1 MTPQRFQ
8 QIRNVFEAAV
18 DREGTARRRFLEE
31 ACRGDQDLCAEV
43 ARLLAAHARPAG
55 VLEPPTAD
63 VLRMEGRRLGSYEI
77 LRELGRGGM
86 GRVYL
91 AARTDDVYRKP
102 IALKIVRAEAA
113 TSDVLERF
121 RQEREIL
128 ASLDHPHIAR
138 LLDGGTTPEGL
149 PYFVMDYVAGQRID
163 EYCDRRRMAVGAR
176 LALFRD
182 VCSAV
187 EYAHR
192 RGVAHRDL
200 KPANIL
206 VNEDGEVKLLD
217 FGIARIIRASDH
229 DSTACLTRQD
239 MRLMTP
245 EYASPEQ
252 VKGENAGA
260 ASDIY
265 SLGVVLYE
273 ILTGHR
279 PYRMASR
286 LAHEIVRVI
295 CEEEPTQ
302 ASAVVSQ
309 VEDRAVES
317 GRTIT
322 VTPRSVSRERETT
335 PEELRRSLRGDLD
348 NILWKSMRKE
358 PRERY
363 PSAAEFSEDLRRHM
377 EDLPV
382 SAQGVSSLYRATKWL
397 RRYQWWMAAA
407 LAFAAGIATGGV
419 RIDAAIGLPTAAF
432 LAILAGR
439 YGFLRLEYNREGASR
454 KLFGSGLGLLC
465 IVLASI
471 GFSRVPHSGGALPFL
486 FLAIGTFSAY
496 RLVRWLVRDA
506 WAGALLLDA
515 GRPRPRIANLQAI
528 GMGLVLALL
537 GISLVADWPEGAWQ
551 RLPFGFAIAACGLWR
566 LLTWGKLEAR
576 TKGLVSAERFVP
588 WDSVK
593 SYRWEAGGPDAI
605 PLEIPRP
612 LFPRW
617 WPVGNLVVAAGDKD
631 AMTAVLERHLRGWP
645 GQTEDASALETHR
658 RG

>member
-18 DREGTARRRFLEE
+18 EREVGARSGFLEE
-31 ACRGDQDLCAEV
+31 ACRGDEDLRAEV
-43 ARLLAAHARPAG
+43 SRLLTAHARPAG
-55 VLEPPTAD
+55 VLEPPAANIA
-63 VLRMEGRRLGSYEI
+63 RMEGRRLGPYEI
-77 LRELGRGGM
+77 LRELGTGGM
-86 GRVYL
+86 GCVYL
-91 AARTDDVYRKP
+91 AVRTDDVYRKP
-102 IALKIVRAEAA
+102 VALKIVRPEAA
-113 TSDVLERF
+113 TSEVLKRF

-128 ASLDHPHIAR
+128 ASLEHPHIAR

-149 PYFVMDYVAGQRID
+149 PYFVMDYVAGRRID
-163 EYCDRRRMAVGAR
+163 EYCDERRMGVGAR

-206 VNEDGEVKLLD
+206 VNKDGEVKLLD
-217 FGIARIIRASDH
+217 FGIAKIIRASDH
-229 DSTACLTRQD
+229 DSTAFLTRQD

-279 PYRMASR
+279 PYRMRSR

-322 VTPRSVSRERETT
+322 ITPQSVSRERETT

-363 PSAAEFSEDLRRHM
+363 ASAAKLSEDLRRHV

-382 SAQGVSSLYRATKWL
+382 SAQGVGSLYRAAKWL
-397 RRYQWWMAAA
+397 RRFQWWIAGA
-407 LAFAAGIATGGV
+407 LAFAAGIATGEV
-419 RIDAAIGLPTAAF
+419 RIDGAIAMLTAAF

-439 YGFLRLEYNREGASR
+439 YRFLRIEYGAERASR
-454 KLFGSGLGLLC
+454 KLFGSGLWLLC

-471 GFSRVPHSGGALPFL
+471 GFSRVPHSRGALPFL

-496 RLVRWLVRDA
+496 RLAQWLARGA
-506 WAGALLLDA
+506 WAGTLLLDA
-515 GRPRPRIANLQAI
+515 GRPRPRIANFQAI
-528 GMGLVLALL
+528 GMGVALALL
-537 GISLVADWPEGAWQ
+537 SISLVADWPEAAWQ
-551 RLPFGFAIAACGLWR
+551 RLPFVFAIAACGLWR

-593 SYRWEAGGPDAI
+593 SYRWEVGGPDAI
-605 PLEIPRP
+605 PLDIPRT

-645 GQTEDASALETHR
+645 GQTEDASAMETLR

>member
-18 DREGTARRRFLEE
+18 EREAGARSDFLEE
-31 ACRGDQDLCAEV
+31 ACRGDEDLRAEV
-43 ARLLAAHARPAG
+43 SRLLAAHERPAG
-55 VLEPPTAD
+55 VLELPVAN
-63 VLRMEGRRLGSYEI
+63 VARMEGRRLGPYEI
-77 LRELGRGGM
+77 LRELGTGGM
-86 GRVYL
+86 GCVYL
-91 AARTDDVYRKP
+91 AVRTDDVYRKP
-102 IALKIVRAEAA
+102 VALKIVRPEAA

-128 ASLDHPHIAR
+128 ASLEHPHIAR

-149 PYFVMDYVAGQRID
+149 PYFVMDYVAGRRID
-163 EYCDRRRMAVGAR
+163 EYCDERRMDVGAR
-176 LALFRD
+176 LALFRG

-217 FGIARIIRASDH
+217 FGIAKIIRASDH
-229 DSTACLTRQD
+229 ASTACLTLQD

-279 PYRMASR
+279 PYRMGSR

-322 VTPRSVSRERETT
+322 ITPQSVSRERETT

-363 PSAAEFSEDLRRHM
+363 ASAAKLSEDLRRHV

-382 SAQGVSSLYRATKWL
+382 SAQGVGAPYRAAKWL

-439 YGFLRLEYNREGASR
+439 YGFLRLEYDRERASR
-454 KLFGSGLGLLC
+454 KLFGSGLWLLC
-465 IVLASI
+465 LVLASI
-471 GFSRVPHSGGALPFL
+471 GFSRVPHSRSALPFL

-496 RLVRWLVRDA
+496 RLAQWMVRGA
-506 WAGALLLDA
+506 WAGKLLLDA
-515 GRPRPRIANLQAI
+515 GRPRPRIAYLQAI
-528 GMGLVLALL
+528 GMGVVLALS
-537 GISLVADWPEGAWQ
+537 GISLAADCQRAASAASSVCVCDGCVRLVAFSD
-551 RLPFGFAIAACGLWR
+551 L
-566 LLTWGKLEAR
+566 GKI
-576 TKGLVSAERFVP
+576 GSADERFGIGRAVCT
-588 WDSVK
+588 
-593 SYRWEAGGPDAI
+593 
-605 PLEIPRP
+605 
-612 LFPRW
+612 
-617 WPVGNLVVAAGDKD
+617 VGLG
-631 AMTAVLERHLRGWP
+631 
-645 GQTEDASALETHR
+645 
-658 RG
+658 

>member
-18 DREGTARRRFLEE
+18 EREASAQRGFLEE
-31 ACRGDQDLCAEV
+31 ACRGDEDLCAEV
-43 ARLLAAHARPAG
+43 ARLLAAHERPAG
-55 VLEPPTAD
+55 VLEPPAAGI
-63 VLRMEGRRLGSYEI
+63 VRMEGRRLGPYEI

-86 GRVYL
+86 GCVYL
-91 AARTDDVYRKP
+91 AVRTDDVYRKP
-102 IALKIVRAEAA
+102 VALKIVRPEAA

-121 RQEREIL
+121 RQERQIL

-163 EYCDRRRMAVGAR
+163 EYCDQRRMAVGAR

-217 FGIARIIRASDH
+217 FGIAKIIRASRH
-229 DSTACLTRQD
+229 NSTAYLTRQD

-252 VKGENAGA
+252 VKGESASA

-279 PYRMASR
+279 PYRMGGR

-302 ASAVVSQ
+302 ASVVVSQ
-309 VEDRAVES
+309 VEDRVAES

-322 VTPRSVSRERETT
+322 ITPQSVSRERETT
-335 PEELRRSLRGDLD
+335 PEQLRRSLRGDLD

-363 PSAAEFSEDLRRHM
+363 GSAAEFSEDLRRHL

-382 SAQGVSSLYRATKWL
+382 SAQGVGALYRAAKWL
-397 RRYQWWMAAA
+397 RRSQWWMAAA
-407 LAFAAGIATGGV
+407 LAFAAGIATGEL
-419 RIDAAIGLPTAAF
+419 RIDGAIVVPTVAF
-432 LAILAGR
+432 LATLGGR
-439 YGFLRLEYNREGASR
+439 YGFLRQEYGRERAAR
-454 KLFGSGLGLLC
+454 KLFGSGLWLLC

-471 GFSRVPHSGGALPFL
+471 GFSRVPHSRGVLPVL
-486 FLAIGTFSAY
+486 FLAIGTFCAY
-496 RLVRWLVRDA
+496 RSVQWLVRGA
-506 WAGALLLDA
+506 WAGTLLLDA
-515 GRPRPRIANLQAI
+515 GRPRPWIANLQAI
-528 GMGLVLALL
+528 GLGVVLALI
-537 GISLVADWPEGAWQ
+537 GISLVAGWPEGAWQ
-551 RLPFGFAIAACGLWR
+551 RLPFMFAMAVCSLSR
-566 LLTWGKLEAR
+566 FLTWGKLEAR
-576 TKGLVSAERFVP
+576 TKGLVSPERFVP

-593 SYRWEAGGPDAI
+593 SYRWETSGPDAI
-605 PLEIPRP
+605 QLEIPRA
-612 LFPRW
+612 LFPPW
-617 WPVGNLVVAAGDKD
+617 WPIGNLVVATRDKD
-631 AMTAVLERHLRGWP
+631 AMTMVLERNLRGWP
-645 GQTEDASALETHR
+645 GQTEETSALEALR